1 MGTGLKPDI
10 RIKAV
15 LFDFGQT
22 LADSANGFRSAE
34 KDAQQKIFKNL
45 ALTEWEQFLQNYRR
59 IRADFNA
66 KSKLSR
72 FEIWQEVYWYYCRDC
87 KKELLQ
93 KWEHEYW
100 CKVKKNTTLFP
111 ETRDVLKE
119 LSKNYK
125 LALITNTEGQ
135 KIETAHRISLFPD
148 LEKFF
153 SEAIIAGRAS
163 IPPKPDPAPFKL
175 CLQKLD
181 IEPAE
186 AVYVGDD
193 WDKDICGAQS
203 AGLKPVWIKHR
214 FVQRNWP
221 QIETNVPVINSL
233 EELLKLDFSKF

>member
-1 MGTGLKPDI
+1 VGTRLKSEKI
-10 RIKAV
+10 IKAV

-22 LADSANGFRSAE
+22 LADSADGFRSAE
-34 KDAQQKIFKNL
+34 KDAQQKIFKSL
-45 ALTEWEQFLQNYRR
+45 ALTEWDEFLQNYRR
-59 IRADFNA
+59 IRTEFHA

-72 FEIWQEVYWYYCRDC
+72 FDIWQEVYWYYCREC
-87 KKELLQ
+87 NKELLQ

-125 LALITNTEGQ
+125 LGLITNTEGQ
-135 KIETAHRISLFPD
+135 KIETAHRFSLFPD
-148 LEKFF
+148 IEKFF
-153 SEAIIAGRAS
+153 SEVIIAGQVN
-163 IPPKPDPAPFKL
+163 IPPKPNPAPFQL

-181 IEPAE
+181 IKPPE

-193 WDKDICGAQS
+193 WDKDICGAQNT
-203 AGLKPVWIKHR
+203 GLKPVWIKHR

-221 QIETNVPVINSL
+221 DIETNVPVINSL
-233 EELLKLDFSKF
+233 EELLELDFSKF